1 MSASCKVIAEA
12 IERLAPLELAE
23 DWDNVGLLVG
33 SPEHQVTKVLLT
45 LDVTEEVIDE
55 AVALEAG
62 LIISHHPCLFHPVKN
77 ICTDTMTGFLL
88 KKLIK
93 MDMSVY
99 AAHTNL
105 DAAAGGVNDALAAK
119 LQLNE
124 VVPLRPVQL
133 PLVKIVTYVPPGHWK
148 RIWQAMTDAGAGHI
162 GKYSH
167 CGFRVA
173 GTGTFLP
180 GAEARPF
187 IGEPHQLSEVDEIRL
202 ETVAPAS
209 LSDRIVHAMLATHP
223 YEEVAYDLY
232 PLQNSQTAGG
242 VGRVGN
248 LLHPVTLSEF
258 ATRVKEFLSLTG
270 VRFVGKSDS
279 LMKRIAVCGGAGAGV
294 AAAAR
299 LMGADVLV
307 TGDIRYHE
315 AMNEL
320 AEGLCLIDGGH
331 FGTEFPT
338 MIPLQRYLSDCSAS
352 GGWNCQF
359 FITQKQSDIWQWI

>member
-1 MSASCKVIAEA
+1 MSASCKVIADA

-23 DWDNVGLLVG
+23 AWDNVGLLVG
-33 SPEHQVTKVLLT
+33 SQEHQVKKVLLT
-45 LDVTEEVIDE
+45 LDVTEEVVDE
-55 AVALEAG
+55 AVAIKAG
-62 LIISHHPCLFHPVKN
+62 LIISHHPCLFHPLKN
-77 ICTDTMTGFLL
+77 IRTDTMTGSLL
-88 KKLIK
+88 KKLIQ
-93 MDMSVY
+93 MDLSVY

-105 DAAAGGVNDALAAK
+105 DAAVGGVNDVLASK

-124 VVPLRPVQL
+124 VVPLLPAQL
-133 PLVKIVTYVPPGHWK
+133 PLVKIVTYAPPGHWK
-148 RIWQAMTDAGAGHI
+148 KIWQAMTDAGAGHI
-162 GKYSH
+162 GNYSH

-180 GAEARPF
+180 GEEARPF
-187 IGEPHQLSEVDEIRL
+187 IGEPHQLSEVDEVRL

-209 LSDRIVHAMLATHP
+209 ISDRIVQAMLAAHP

-232 PLQNSQTAGG
+232 PLQNGLRAGG
-242 VGRVGN
+242 MGRVGN
-248 LLHPVTLSEF
+248 LLQPGTLSEF
-258 ATRVKEFLSLTG
+258 ASRVKELLSLEG
-270 VRFVGKSDS
+270 VRFVGNPDS
-279 LMKRIAVCGGAGAGV
+279 LVKRVAVCGGAGAGV
-294 AAAAR
+294 AEAAR

-307 TGDIRYHE
+307 TGDIRYHD

-338 MIPLQRYLSDCSAS
+338 MRSLQRYLSDCSAS

>member
-1 MSASCKVIAEA
+1 MSASCKMIADA
-12 IERLAPLELAE
+12 IEKLAPLELAE
-23 DWDNVGLLVG
+23 AWDNVGLLVG
-33 SPEHQVTKVLLT
+33 SLEHQVAKVLLA

-77 ICTDTMTGFLL
+77 IRTDTMTGSLL

-105 DAAAGGVNDALAAK
+105 DAAVGGVNDALAAR
-119 LQLNE
+119 LQLHE
-124 VVPLRPVQL
+124 VMPLRPIQQ

-148 RIWQAMTDAGAGHI
+148 AIWQAMTDAGAGHI

-167 CGFRVA
+167 CGFRVV

-180 GAEARPF
+180 GEEARPF
-187 IGEPHQLSEVDEIRL
+187 IGEVHQLAEVDEVRL
-202 ETVAPAS
+202 ETVAPAAI
-209 LSDRIVHAMLATHP
+209 SDRIVQAMIGAHP

-232 PLQNSQTAGG
+232 PLQNSRTVGG
-242 VGRVGN
+242 MGRVGN
-248 LLHPVTLSEF
+248 LLHPGTLSDF
-258 ATRVKEFLSLTG
+258 ANRVKGLLSLAG
-270 VRFVGKSDS
+270 VRFVGNPDS
-279 LMKRIAVCGGAGAGV
+279 LVKRVAVCGGAGVEV
-294 AAAAR
+294 AEAAR

-307 TGDIRYHE
+307 TGDIRYHD

-338 MIPLQRYLSDCSAS
+338 MSPLQRYLSDCSAL